1 MDIML
6 NIVPLCYIWVFLNR
20 IIKTKLMSKL
30 FSIENKIY
38 ALSGATGTLGG
49 SIAKYLV
56 ENGAKVLLLGRS
68 LDKLEEKCKELD
80 AIAPNSAHLF
90 VLDVMDEKQLTEL
103 KNTITTKFKRLDGLV
118 NLAGGNIPGATL
130 KPDQTI
136 YDIELA
142 DTQKVVDINLFGT
155 VIPTIVLS
163 EIMAKQGFGSIVNI
177 SSMAAK
183 QTISRVLG
191 YSMAKAGVDI
201 FTKWMANE
209 LASKFSDKIRVN
221 AIAPGFFIGNQNRR
235 LLTNEDGSFTDRGE
249 KIITNTPM
257 GRFGDASELN
267 GMVHYLLSDASSFV
281 TGTIYDIDGGFS
293 SFSGV

>member
-1 MDIML
+1 
-6 NIVPLCYIWVFLNR
+6 
-20 IIKTKLMSKL
+20 MSQL

-56 ENGAKVLLLGRS
+56 ENGATVLLLGRS
-68 LDKLEEKCKELD
+68 LDKLEEKCKELN
-80 AIAPNSAHLF
+80 AIGPNSAHLF
-90 VLDVMDEKQLTEL
+90 VLDVMDEKQLSEL
-103 KNTITTKFKRLDGLV
+103 KNTIVTQFKRLDGLV

-136 YDIELA
+136 YDIELG

-163 EIMAKQGFGSIVNI
+163 EIMADQGFGSIVNI

-191 YSMAKAGVDI
+191 YSLAKAGVDI

-257 GRFGDASELN
+257 ARFGDASELN

-281 TGTIYDIDGGFS
+281 TGSIYEIDGGFS

>member
-1 MDIML
+1 
-6 NIVPLCYIWVFLNR
+6 
-20 IIKTKLMSKL
+20 MSEL

-68 LDKLEEKCKELD
+68 LDKLEDKCKELN
-80 AIAPNSAHLF
+80 AIASNSAHLF

-103 KNTITTKFKRLDGLV
+103 KNAIITKFKKLDGLV

-136 YDIELA
+136 HDIELG

>member
-1 MDIML
+1 M
-6 NIVPLCYIWVFLNR
+6 
-20 IIKTKLMSKL
+20 
-30 FSIENKIY
+30 
-38 ALSGATGTLGG
+38 
-49 SIAKYLV
+49 
-56 ENGAKVLLLGRS
+56 LLGRS

-221 AIAPGFFIGNQNRR
+221 AIAPGF
-235 LLTNEDGSFTDRGE
+235 S
-249 KIITNTPM
+249 
-257 GRFGDASELN
+257 
-267 GMVHYLLSDASSFV
+267 
-281 TGTIYDIDGGFS
+281 
-293 SFSGV
+293 

>member
-1 MDIML
+1 M
-6 NIVPLCYIWVFLNR
+6 
-20 IIKTKLMSKL
+20 TEL

>member
-1 MDIML
+1 
-6 NIVPLCYIWVFLNR
+6 
-20 IIKTKLMSKL
+20 MSKL

-49 SIAKYLV
+49 SIVKYLV

-80 AIAPNSAHLF
+80 AIVPNSAHLF

>member
-1 MDIML
+1 MSEL
-6 NIVPLCYIWVFLNR
+6 LSL
-20 IIKTKLMSKL
+20 KTK
-30 FSIENKIY
+30 NY
-38 ALSGATGTLGG
+38 ALSGGTGTLGG
-49 SIAKYLV
+49 SIAEYLV
-56 ENGAKVLLLGRS
+56 QNGANVLLLGRS
-68 LDKLEEKCKELD
+68 LDKLEEKQKELNT
-80 AIAPNSAHLF
+80 IAKNSAHIF
-90 VLDVMDEKQLTEL
+90 VVDVMNEEALASLKDTIEKD
-103 KNTITTKFKRLDGLV
+103 FGRLDGLV

-136 YDIELA
+136 RDIEIS
-142 DTQKVVDINLFGT
+142 DTRKVVDINLFGT

-163 EIMAKQGFGSIVNI
+163 ELMVKQGQGSIVNI
-177 SSMAAK
+177 SSMASK

-209 LASKFSDKIRVN
+209 LASKHGDKIRVN

-235 LLTNEDGSFTDRGE
+235 LLTNEDGSYTERGNS
-249 KIITNTPM
+249 IIRNTPM

-281 TGTIYDIDGGFS
+281 TGSIFDVDGGFN

>member
-1 MDIML
+1 
-6 NIVPLCYIWVFLNR
+6 
-20 IIKTKLMSKL
+20 MSELLSLKD
-30 FSIENKIY
+30 KIY
-38 ALSGATGTLGG
+38 ALSGGTGTLGG
-49 SIAKYLV
+49 SIAEYLLQ
-56 ENGAKVLLLGRS
+56 NGAKVLLLGRS
-68 LDKLEEKCKELD
+68 LDKLEAKQRELNT
-80 AIAPNSAHLF
+80 IAENSAHIF
-90 VLDVMDEKQLTEL
+90 VVDVMNEEALFDLRDAIEKD
-103 KNTITTKFKRLDGLV
+103 FGRLDGLV

-136 YDIELA
+136 HDIA
-142 DTQKVVDINLFGT
+142 IDDTRKVVDINLFGT

-163 EIMAKQGFGSIVNI
+163 ELMVQQGHGSIVNI

-209 LASKFSDKIRVN
+209 LASKHGDKIRVN
-221 AIAPGFFIGNQNRR
+221 AVAPGFFIGNQNKK
-235 LLTNEDGSFTDRGE
+235 LLTNEDGSFTERGNS
-249 KIITNTPM
+249 IITNTPM

-281 TGTIYDIDGGFS
+281 TGSIFDVDGGFS

>member
-1 MDIML
+1 MSEL
-6 NIVPLCYIWVFLNR
+6 LS
-20 IIKTKLMSKL
+20 LM
-30 FSIENKIY
+30 NKNY
-38 ALSGATGTLGG
+38 ALSGGTGTLGG
-49 SIAKYLV
+49 SIAEYLV
-56 ENGAKVLLLGRS
+56 KNGAKVLLLGRS
-68 LDKLEEKCKELD
+68 LDKLETKQKELN
-80 AIAPNSAHLF
+80 AIAENSTHIF
-90 VLDVMDEKQLTEL
+90 VVDVMDEESLNRL
-103 KNTITTKFKRLDGLV
+103 KSTIENDFGHLDGLV

-130 KPDQTI
+130 KPGQTI
-136 YDIELA
+136 RDIEIS
-142 DTQKVVDINLFGT
+142 DTRKVVDINLFGT

-163 EIMAKQGFGSIVNI
+163 ELMVKQGHGSVVNI

-191 YSMAKAGVDI
+191 YSMAKAAVDI

-209 LASKFSDKIRVN
+209 LASKHGDKIRVN

-235 LLTNEDGSFTDRGE
+235 LLTNEDGSYTERGNS
-249 KIITNTPM
+249 IIRNTPM

-281 TGTIYDIDGGFS
+281 TGSIFDVDGGFN

>member
-1 MDIML
+1 MNEL
-6 NIVPLCYIWVFLNR
+6 LSL
-20 IIKTKLMSKL
+20 K
-30 FSIENKIY
+30 NKNY
-38 ALSGATGTLGG
+38 ALSGGTGTLGG
-49 SIAKYLV
+49 SIAEYLV
-56 ENGAKVLLLGRS
+56 HNGAQVLLLGRS
-68 LDKLEEKCKELD
+68 LDKLEAKQKELN
-80 AIAPNSAHLF
+80 AIAENSTHTF
-90 VLDVMDEKQLTEL
+90 VVDVMNEEALASL
-103 KNTITTKFKRLDGLV
+103 KDTIENDFGRLDGLI

-136 YDIELA
+136 HDIA
-142 DTQKVVDINLFGT
+142 VGDTRQVVDINLFGT

-163 EIMAKQGFGSIVNI
+163 ELMVKQGHGSIVNI

-209 LASKFSDKIRVN
+209 LASKHGDKIRVN

-235 LLTNEDGSFTDRGE
+235 LLTNEDGSFTERGNS
-249 KIITNTPM
+249 IIRNTPM

-281 TGTIYDIDGGFS
+281 TGSVFDVDGGFS

>member
-1 MDIML
+1 
-6 NIVPLCYIWVFLNR
+6 
-20 IIKTKLMSKL
+20 MSKL

-56 ENGAKVLLLGRS
+56 ENGAKVLLLGRF